1 MFSITY
7 NKAPF
12 TANTTRNPSTS
23 IPSGREFTDTTI
35 VDQSGLTTANES
47 SGNELN
53 ISITKFSM
61 TNVSSTFTGL
71 NTITESTS
79 TTSNGKVPTDT
90 STVYPPA
97 STTDTETRDTAQKWI
112 EYKCSKYYEVQ
123 YKQCFILDI
132 DINRFYNSNIW

>member
-1 MFSITY
+1 M
-7 NKAPF
+7 
-12 TANTTRNPSTS
+12 
-23 IPSGREFTDTTI
+23 
-35 VDQSGLTTANES
+35 DQSGLTTANES